1 MRIQNNNS
9 PQSNTSPI
17 TVIKTINRKN
27 SPQPPV
33 RMSQIISEVDIPSPL
48 NQDIMMTDE
57 NKRTRPQTS
66 QT

>member
-17 TVIKTINRKN
+17 TVTKTINRKN

-33 RMSQIISEVDIPSPL
+33 RMSHIISEVDIPSPL